1 MNEKINILVKAIPDS
16 IAVIDENIKILFSN
30 PTFQDLLKEK
40 TFVEFLEDSKYYKRL
55 YDYIESEE
63 IIIDMKNFFNFGN
76 QSCKL
81 LFFLYY
87 YRIKKKVMEKNQFLL
102 GFF

>member
-63 IIIDMKNFFNFGN
+63 IIIDMKNFFDYNISVETDFGIIQN
-76 QSCKL
+76 DNK
-81 LFFLYY
+81 FT
-87 YRIKKKVMEKNQFLL
+87 E
-102 GFF
+102 